1 MSALRPRPDRLDADV
16 IVIGGGAM
24 GSAAA
29 WQLAERGV
37 DVLLLERFE
46 PGHTRGA
53 SHGGS
58 RIFRLSYA
66 DPVHIGLAREAQGL
80 WRDLEAAAGQPLLNV
95 TGGLDH
101 GGSPALHT
109 LHAGLEAA
117 GVESHWLSPDEAERH
132 WPGIRVDTLALF
144 HPDSG
149 RLHADHAVAALQS
162 VATARGAV
170 IRHQTQVTGIRVVD
184 ADSVELQTA
193 DGTRL
198 RARRA
203 VVAVGAWT
211 AHLLVG
217 VVPLPRLRVTQ
228 EQPAHFSPLAGEDGW
243 PSFGHLLAP
252 QAPGYGTFHG
262 GVYGLATPG
271 EGVKVGF
278 HGVGPQ
284 VDPDHRDF
292 RPRLE
297 LAAALEEYVRT
308 WLPGL
313 NGSTAVP
320 ISCTYT
326 TSPDSVFVLDRQGPV
341 VVAAGF
347 SGHGFKFVPAIGRVL
362 ADLAVDGVRPDP
374 IFALDRTRA
383 GASVFS

>member
-1 MSALRPRPDRLDADV
+1 MSTTPLDADV

-29 WQLAERGV
+29 WQLAERGI

-46 PGHTRGA
+46 PGHSRGA

-58 RIFRLSYA
+58 RIFRLSYP
-66 DPVHIGLAREAQGL
+66 DPVHIGLAQEALGL
-80 WRDLEAAAGQPLLNV
+80 WRELEQATDTSLLTI
-95 TGGLDH
+95 TGGVDH
-101 GGSPALHT
+101 GSSPGLYD
-109 LHAGLEAA
+109 LHAGLQAA
-117 GVESHWLSPDEAERH
+117 GITSLWLGPDEAERR
-132 WPGIRVDTLALF
+132 WPGIRIDSKALY

-162 VATARGAV
+162 AATARGGV
-170 IRHQTQVTGIRVVD
+170 VRHRTQVSGIRVLD
-184 ADSVELQTA
+184 ADAVEVRTQSGAL
-193 DGTRL
+193 L

-211 AHLLVG
+211 APLLVG

-228 EQPAHFSPLAGEDGW
+228 EQPAHFAPTASEAGW
-243 PSFGHLLAP
+243 PSFVHQIAP
-252 QAPGYGTFHG
+252 QADGYRKFHG

-284 VDPDHRDF
+284 VDPDHRDY
-292 RPRLE
+292 RPRAD

-313 NGSTAVP
+313 DGSTAVP
-320 ISCTYT
+320 MSCTYT
-326 TSPDSVFVLDRQGPV
+326 STPDSVFVLDRQGPV

-374 IFALDRTRA
+374 VFGLVRRSRR
-383 GASVFS
+383 SVDLSR

>member
-1 MSALRPRPDRLDADV
+1 MEGRAL
-16 IVIGGGAM
+16 
-24 GSAAA
+24 
-29 WQLAERGV
+29 
-37 DVLLLERFE
+37 
-46 PGHTRGA
+46 
-53 SHGGS
+53 
-58 RIFRLSYA
+58 Y
-66 DPVHIGLAREAQGL
+66 
-80 WRDLEAAAGQPLLNV
+80 
-95 TGGLDH
+95 
-101 GGSPALHT
+101 
-109 LHAGLEAA
+109 
-117 GVESHWLSPDEAERH
+117 
-132 WPGIRVDTLALF
+132 

-149 RLHADHAVAALQS
+149 RLHADHAVGALQ
-162 VATARGAV
+162 AAAGARGAV
-170 IRHQTQVTGIRVVD
+170 LRHHTQVSGIRVID
-184 ADSVELQTA
+184 AESVEVLTT
-193 DGTRL
+193 DGDRL

-211 AHLLVG
+211 AALLAG

-228 EQPAHFSPLAGEDGW
+228 EQPAHFAAFSPEQDW
-243 PSFGHLLAP
+243 PSFGHLI
-252 QAPGYGTFHG
+252 APGSAGHQKFHG

-278 HGVGPQ
+278 HGVGPV

-292 RPRLE
+292 RPRAD

-313 NGSTAVP
+313 DGSTAAP

-374 IFALDRTRA
+374 LFTLERSRRPDPVRI
-383 GASVFS
+383 